1 MNVSP
6 IFSWS
11 KREPVIGQWDW
22 RPESGDQEKE
32 RKNVWE
38 RDRIEEEE
46 EKPQQIRS
54 MQPGETVSSRGSHSW
69 G

>member
-1 MNVSP
+1 M
-6 IFSWS
+6 
-11 KREPVIGQWDW
+11 IGQWDW

-54 MQPGETVSSRGSHSW
+54 TRPAETVSSRGSHSW